1 MHVLSGNPNHLYG
14 AALLQSAIQLK
25 AISSVRPS
33 VTRLFAFENCV
44 KTAKRVVKLL
54 LDLSCCRRT
63 TLEDMRIVNRTG
75 ATRRI
80 CISLY
85 FVVKTIRRSRQR
97 ALNDKSIYSDV
108 RRRYGRHWRRQLWGT
123 GARAP
128 PQLPVSYFGDHSL
141 YIL

>member
-1 MHVLSGNPNHLYG
+1 VTAILHVLSGNPNHLYG

-33 VTRLFAFENCV
+33 VVRLFAFENCV

-54 LDLSCCRRT
+54 LDRSCYRRA
-63 TLEDMRIVNRTG
+63 TLEDVRIVNRTG

-85 FVVKTIRRSRQR
+85 FAKVSGASFPSRRI
-97 ALNDKSIYSDV
+97 L
-108 RRRYGRHWRRQLWGT
+108 RHHHHHHQQQQQQQQCDAS
-123 GARAP
+123 ARFYVDAAAT
-128 PQLPVSYFGDHSL
+128 VDH
-141 YIL
+141 